1 MTFRKDTVSA
11 EILALLPRI
20 GFDAAQEGVAL
31 CAVLDK
37 TMKGFSVEKT
47 ADTLTVRYEKLSY
60 LTRALALCA
69 EQTDDTYAFS
79 QTACFRH
86 DGAMIDCSRNAVP
99 TVATL
104 KDYLCQMA
112 LMGLDTLML
121 YTEDTYEIEGEPYFG
136 FQRGRFS
143 LSELREID
151 DFAASYG
158 IEVVPCMQTLAHL
171 NAIFRHRPAYE
182 CLHDIDDILLV
193 DEPKTYELIDK
204 MIAACRRAFRSNR
217 IHIGMD
223 EAEHLGRGRFL
234 DRNGP
239 QETREILQRHLEKVC
254 DICKKY
260 DFSPMMWSDMFFKLA
275 KADTGNQYYRS
286 ELSQELIDSVP
297 AGVSLVYWDYV
308 TLDSDVYRE
317 NLARHALFKNND
329 TVFAGGAWKWVG
341 YSPRSLYSLETSR
354 LALAECR
361 KAGVKDVFVTLWG
374 DNGAEAS
381 LYAVHPALQLFAEMN
396 FHETVDDDLL
406 ARRFKTCTDG
416 IFEDFMLADAL
427 DTPPGGSDMKLV
439 QPSRYLLYQD
449 NLLGLFDF
457 HVGEGY
463 NDHYK
468 ALVEKF
474 RAAAARNPRYA
485 KTFTT
490 WAALSQVL
498 SNKAEIGKALFAAYH
513 AGDKQEL
520 KRLATDVLPKIADD
534 VDTLRAAEEAQWM
547 SESKPFGFEILDIRL
562 AGTAAR
568 ARTAARR
575 VLAFVNGN
583 TEFIPELEAER
594 LRMHPTE
601 TDLYWMYWQTMISA
615 CPI

>member
-11 EILALLPRI
+11 EVLALLPRI

-31 CAVLDK
+31 CAVLDE

-47 ADTLTVRYEKLSY
+47 ADTLTVRYEKLPY

-69 EQTDDTYAFS
+69 EQTGDTYAFS
-79 QTACFRH
+79 QTARFRH
-86 DGAMIDCSRNAVP
+86 DGAMLDCSRNAVP
-99 TVATL
+99 TVDTL

-182 CLHDIDDILLV
+182 CIHDIDDILLV
-193 DEPKTYELIDK
+193 DEPKTYEFIDK
-204 MIAACRRAFRSNR
+204 MIAACRKAFRSDR

-234 DRNGP
+234 DRFGK
-239 QETREILQRHLEKVC
+239 QDTREILQRHLEKVC

-275 KADTGNQYYRS
+275 KADTGNQYYQS
-286 ELSQELIDSVP
+286 ELSDELLKSVP

-308 TLDSDVYRE
+308 TLDADVYKA

-341 YSPRSLYSLETSR
+341 FAPRIRYSLETSR
-354 LALAECR
+354 LALEACR
-361 KAGVKDVFVTLWG
+361 GAGVQDVFITLWG
-374 DNGAEAS
+374 DNGAEGS
-381 LYAVHPALQLFAEMN
+381 LFAAHPAVQLFAEMN
-396 FHETVDDDLL
+396 FEETVDDQLL
-406 ARRFKTCTDG
+406 ARRFKTCTGG
-416 IFEDFMLADAL
+416 IFEDFMLADEL
-427 DTPPGGSDMKLV
+427 DAPPGGSDMYLV

-449 NLLGLFDF
+449 NLLGLFDRHIRDGF
-457 HVGEGY
+457 

-468 ALVEKF
+468 ALAQKLQGAVS
-474 RAAAARNPRYA
+474 RNPRY
-485 KTFTT
+485 KNTFTT
-490 WAALSQVL
+490 WVALAQVL
-498 SNKAEIGKALFAAYH
+498 SNKAEVSLQLYNAYH
-513 AGDKQEL
+513 ADDKAAL
-520 KRLATDVLPKIADD
+520 KILANTALPQIASDID
-534 VDTLRAAEEAQWM
+534 ALRTAEEAQWM
-547 SESKPFGFEILDIRL
+547 DENKPFGFEIIDIRL
-562 AGTAAR
+562 AGAAAR
-568 ARTAARR
+568 ARSAARR
-575 VLAFVNGN
+575 VTAFVNGDVAD
-583 TEFIPELEAER
+583 IPELEAER
-594 LRMHPTE
+594 LRMHPTDE
-601 TDLYWMYWQTMISA
+601 DLYLTVWQNMISL

>member
-31 CAVLDK
+31 CAVLDE

-47 ADTLTVRYEKLSY
+47 ADTLTVRYEKPVY

-79 QTACFRH
+79 QTARFRH
-86 DGAMIDCSRNAVP
+86 DGAMLDCSRNAVP
-99 TVATL
+99 TVTTL

-121 YTEDTYEIEGEPYFG
+121 YTEDTYEVEGEPYFG

-143 LSELREID
+143 LTELREID

-182 CLHDIDDILLV
+182 CIHDIDDILLV
-193 DEPKTYELIDK
+193 DEPKTYEFIDK
-204 MIAACRRAFRSNR
+204 MIATCRKAFHSNR

-234 DRNGP
+234 DRFGP
-239 QETREILQRHLEKVC
+239 QETREILERHLQKVC
-254 DICKKY
+254 ALCEKHG
-260 DFSPMMWSDMFFKLA
+260 FSPMMWSDMFFKLA
-275 KADTGNQYYRS
+275 KADTGNQYYQS
-286 ELSQELIDSVP
+286 ELSDELLKSVP

-308 TLDSDVYRE
+308 TLDADVYKA

-341 YSPRSLYSLETSR
+341 FAPRIRYSLETSR
-354 LALAECR
+354 LALEACR
-361 KAGVKDVFVTLWG
+361 NADVQDVFITLWG
-374 DNGAEAS
+374 DNGAEGS
-381 LYAVHPALQLFAEMN
+381 LFAAHPAVQLFAEMN
-396 FHETVDDDLL
+396 FHETVDDRLL
-406 ARRFKTCTDG
+406 ARRFKTCTGG
-416 IFEDFMLADAL
+416 IFEDFMLADEL
-427 DTPPGGSDMKLV
+427 DAPPGGSDMYLV

-449 NLLGLFDF
+449 NLLGLFDRHIRDGF
-457 HVGEGY
+457 

-468 ALVEKF
+468 ALAQKLQGAVG
-474 RAAAARNPRYA
+474 RNPRY
-485 KTFTT
+485 KNTFTT
-490 WAALSQVL
+490 WAALAQVL
-498 SNKAEIGKALFAAYH
+498 SNKAEVSRQLYNAYH
-513 AGDKQEL
+513 ADDKAAL
-520 KRLATDVLPKIADD
+520 KILADTVLPQIASDI
-534 VDTLRAAEEAQWM
+534 DTLRAAEEAQWM
-547 SESKPFGFEILDIRL
+547 SENKPFGFEIIDIRL
-562 AGTAAR
+562 AGAAAR
-568 ARTAARR
+568 ARSAARR
-575 VLAFVNGN
+575 VTAFVNGDVAD
-583 TEFIPELEAER
+583 IPELEAER
-594 LRMHPTE
+594 LRMHPTDE
-601 TDLYWMYWQTMISA
+601 DLYLTEWQKMISL